1 MGALIPF
8 WILGAIV
15 VGFLGR
21 RQRLGFW
28 GYFFGSIILTPVVGM
43 LMLIA
48 ATPTREARR
57 AMRKGRS

>member
-1 MGALIPF
+1 MAALIPF
-8 WILGAIV
+8 WVLGSMI

-21 RQRLGFW
+21 KQRFGFW
-28 GYFFGSIILTPVVGM
+28 GYFFGSMMLTPIVGL

>member
-1 MGALIPF
+1 MGVLIPF

-21 RQRLGFW
+21 RQRFGFW
-28 GYFFGSIILTPVVGM
+28 GYFFGSIMLTPILGM